1 MARKNFSVRLDGK
14 EYKLRLTAG
23 GQKALRQRFNEV
35 PLEIAMTA
43 ANDEERL
50 TALLTE
56 ALNWPDSGNTIT
68 DGEEFYDLL
77 VDNGYAG
84 QGRFNALVMD
94 IVAASG
100 MIKPDVAAKNKTA
113 TDKLLDRVYNQ
124 IFDRMESGGLS
135 DDAETAAETE
145 ENPTTQPNG

>member
-1 MARKNFSVRLDGK
+1 MARKSFSVRMDGK
-14 EYKLRLTAG
+14 EYRLRLTAG

-56 ALNWPDSGNTIT
+56 ALSWPDSGNTIT

-124 IFDRMESGGLS
+124 IFDRMESGDLGGT
-135 DDAETAAETE
+135 ETAGETE